1 MHTNSIRGFLH
12 AFFVLKRV
20 DFYSS
25 NRDIINDFQKKPGL
39 VHISKK
45 RGIDVS
51 QVYDIIKTHD
61 MNVLNANTVSIS
73 SSPTLLFDGAG
84 VIALEYSCA

>member
-12 AFFVLKRV
+12 AFFILKRV

-25 NRDIINDFQKKPGL
+25 NREIINDFQKKPGL

-45 RGIDVS
+45 RGVRCLTSLRYNQDS
-51 QVYDIIKTHD
+51 
-61 MNVLNANTVSIS
+61 
-73 SSPTLLFDGAG
+73 
-84 VIALEYSCA
+84 